1 MYAKEVCMHHVY
13 WCIIKYYETHM
24 KTTITTATMTA
35 ATMSRI
41 KTTTTPAI
49 TPLLSLPLDGSD
61 SVHLNKGLCFNKLW
75 YALLVTQYIPTY
87 VVPYS
92 RKLS

>member
-1 MYAKEVCMHHVY
+1 
-13 WCIIKYYETHM
+13 M

-75 YALLVTQYIPTY
+75 YAY
-87 VVPYS
+87 VVHHIIAGNFHE
-92 RKLS
+92 